1 MIQEYLEKGY
11 PKEVGID
18 SRDIINFIKE
28 LEDKKVNMH
37 SFILLK
43 NDKIIAESYYAPF
56 NKDTLHRMF
65 SITKSFTSI
74 AIGLLESENKINLD
88 DKIITYF
95 EDKTEGLLIN
105 SYMQNLTIRDM
116 LTMSTVHT
124 STTYK
129 KVSHNDYVKSF
140 FEVEPS
146 HYPGTAF
153 FYDTSSS
160 HTLAALVKK
169 LTGKNILEYL
179 KEKCLDEIGFSKES
193 YVISDPLGISLGGSG
208 LMAKPIDILRFAYLL
223 MKKGNINGIQYLPE
237 NYVKEATTIKKNTY
251 AHGNVDAE
259 KYGYGY
265 QFFMTKYD
273 GFCMYGMGGQLA
285 LCFPKD
291 DMILVTTADTQ
302 DGIEKTQ
309 AIFDAFYRN
318 IYDKNCIA
326 NNMDMKC
333 ENDILNRK
341 VVNDKVMHDDI
352 SNMVDIA
359 YGEMQNIMQNL
370 KITEHDILQDYTKLN
385 RLNDTTITFDKN
397 DIGIKDAK
405 IKIHDDYGD
414 ITISFG
420 KKKYNIVFGI
430 KDLKEGIFDNYHM
443 RYLSKILIA
452 DDNTFIIRVHIIDE
466 SVCPLFVEL
475 SYNDDKVT
483 IFMKNKDEVFFKEFN
498 GCASGKW
505 Q

>member
-1 MIQEYLEKGY
+1 
-11 PKEVGID
+11 
-18 SRDIINFIKE
+18 
-28 LEDKKVNMH
+28 
-37 SFILLK
+37 
-43 NDKIIAESYYAPF
+43 
-56 NKDTLHRMF
+56 MF

-95 EDKTEGLLIN
+95 EDKAEGLLIN

-251 AHGNVDAE
+251 AHGNIDAE

-285 LCFPKD
+285 LCFPKG

-318 IYDKNCIA
+318 IYEKNCIG
-326 NNMDMKC
+326 NNVDMKC
-333 ENDILNRK
+333 ENDIKSDTSLSNNANRAKSLKNNEYIEKITNNCSYEDVNISEDDILNRK
-341 VVNDKVMHDDI
+341 VVNDKVIHDDI
-352 SNMVDIA
+352 SNMVDID
-359 YGEMQNIMQNL
+359 YEEMKNIMQNL

-385 RLNDTTITFDKN
+385 RLNDTTIIFDKN

-405 IKIHDDYGD
+405 IKIYDDYGN

-430 KDLKEGIFDNYHM
+430 KDLKEGIFENYHM